1 MEIWQRKAKLEI
13 VMDEKGI
20 RTEIK
25 GNPADAMLLAKIALQ
40 QTEKALKKCPRLSDE
55 EALSLMDEVV
65 ESWRTEACY
74 GREIAAVRGAM
85 KMIEILARR

>member
-1 MEIWQRKAKLEI
+1 MAEKAKLEI

-40 QTEKALKKCPRLSDE
+40 QTEKALKK
-55 EALSLMDEVV
+55 
-65 ESWRTEACY
+65 
-74 GREIAAVRGAM
+74 
-85 KMIEILARR
+85 

>member
-1 MEIWQRKAKLEI
+1 MAEKAKLEV

-65 ESWRTEACY
+65 ESYQVEAHY
-74 GREIAAVRGAM
+74 GKEVADIRAM
-85 KMIEILARR
+85 MQIIKHL